1 MDELPLLEPTLRA
14 VLNEL
19 IPGRGPSLPGA
30 GDLGLGDSVKDRLA
44 DSWAGVAGALT
55 ELDAKAR
62 ALGGEDG
69 FAFLPDETRSDL
81 LREVAGSHPGFLEG
95 VVFHLYA
102 GYYQHPRVV
111 EALGLE
117 NRPPYPKGY
126 SLEPGDPGLL
136 EPVRDRPRLYRETE

>member
-1 MDELPLLEPTLRA
+1 MDELPLLEPTLCA

-30 GDLGLGDSVKDRLA
+30 GDLGLGDYVKGRLA
-44 DSWAGVAGALT
+44 DSRAGVVGALA
-55 ELDAKAR
+55 ELDARAR

-69 FAFLPDETRSDL
+69 FAFLPDEMRSGL
-81 LREVAGSHPGFLEG
+81 LREVAGAHPGFLESL
-95 VVFHLYA
+95 VFPLYS
-102 GYYQHPRVV
+102 GYYQHRKVV

-136 EPVRDRPRLYRETE
+136 DPVRDRPRFYRETD